1 MLGRGLQSVLVH
13 THRPMTAKRAQRDCD
28 ADAVLLNSSLYKA
41 NGCGVLPVIL
51 SLDESIQKLKTEI
64 LSQDWSLS
72 QKKIEPL
79 KAAFTCLK
87 NRFKT
92 RKNAL
97 AILSM
102 ADSVLLYAQK
112 RQDQI
117 PPEFIDF
124 LKETMAHVVNM
135 YEDGKFDPDRDAE
148 VFKRVYGKFAKLKEK
163 VAAEKGEAPRP
174 AGQGAGTSTDLES
187 WDEPVS
193 LDDAIPDTGQAKA
206 KRVPAAKLPGQA
218 AAKTAEAKKPPIQP
232 GAMLRP
238 ITVGK
243 LSLAIAE
250 EHIALIKPLSP
261 KKRKKYIQSSQIPLK
276 DLGSWFRR
284 LTGQIKGPLALL
296 KNGKLKKLILPLMI
310 PRGIGLTDIPDEE
323 AAMLVVVSNGN
334 WHGVILCRRLEQE
347 AAPLL
352 SLDRAKN
359 GDIFGLARLGEDQEL
374 QLLNIGQLLERE
386 GFLFM
391 PE

>member
-1 MLGRGLQSVLVH
+1 
-13 THRPMTAKRAQRDCD
+13 
-28 ADAVLLNSSLYKA
+28 
-41 NGCGVLPVIL
+41 LPVIL

-72 QKKIEPL
+72 PRKIEPL
-79 KAAFTCLK
+79 QAAFTCLK

-112 RQDQI
+112 RQDQV

-135 YEDGKFDPDRDAE
+135 YEDGRLDPDRDAE
-148 VFKRVYGKFAKLKEK
+148 VFKRVYGKFAKLKDK

-174 AGQGAGTSTDLES
+174 AGTSTDLES

-193 LDDAIPDTGQAKA
+193 LDEAPASPAQAKTEQS
-206 KRVPAAKLPGQA
+206 PAAKAVP
-218 AAKTAEAKKPPIQP
+218 KTPEVKPLPIQP
-232 GAMLRP
+232 GAMIRP

-250 EHIALIKPLSP
+250 EHIALTKPLSP
-261 KKRKKYIQSSQIPLK
+261 KKRKKYIQGSQIPLK
-276 DLGSWFRR
+276 DLGGWFRR
-284 LTGQIKGPLALL
+284 LSGQMKGPLALL

-310 PRGIGLTDIPDEE
+310 PRGMGLSDIPDEE
-323 AAMLVVVSNGN
+323 ATMLVVVSNGN
-334 WHGVILCRRLEQE
+334 WHGVIFCRGLAQE

-359 GDIFGLARLGEDQEL
+359 GDIVGLARFGEDQEL

>member
-1 MLGRGLQSVLVH
+1 MI
-13 THRPMTAKRAQRDCD
+13 DN
-28 ADAVLLNSSLYKA
+28 ADVVLLNSSLYKA

-72 QKKIEPL
+72 PRKIEPL
-79 KAAFTCLK
+79 QAAFTCLK
-87 NRFKT
+87 NRFNT

-97 AILSM
+97 AILTM

-117 PPEFIDF
+117 PPEFVDF

-148 VFKRVYGKFAKLKEK
+148 VFKRVYGKFTKLKEK
-163 VAAEKGEAPRP
+163 VAAEKGTPPGP
-174 AGQGAGTSTDLES
+174 AGSSADLDS
-187 WDEPVS
+187 WDEPIS
-193 LDDAIPDTGQAKA
+193 LDDAIPSLVQAKTERA
-206 KRVPAAKLPGQA
+206 PAVKAPGQA
-218 AAKTAEAKKPPIQP
+218 SAKPAEAKPLPIQP
-232 GAMLRP
+232 GAMIRP
-238 ITVGK
+238 ITIGK

-261 KKRKKYIQSSQIPLK
+261 KKRKKYIHSSQIPLK
-276 DLGSWFRR
+276 DLGGWFRR
-284 LTGQIKGPLALL
+284 LSGQMHGPLALL
-296 KNGKLKKLILPLMI
+296 KNSKLKKLILPLMI

-323 AAMLVVVSNGN
+323 ATMLVVVSNGN
-334 WHGVILCRRLEQE
+334 WHGVILCRGLEQE

-352 SLDRAKN
+352 SLTRAKN
-359 GDIFGLARLGEDQEL
+359 GDIVGPARLGEDQEL
-374 QLLNIGQLLERE
+374 QLLNISQLLERE

>member
-1 MLGRGLQSVLVH
+1 M
-13 THRPMTAKRAQRDCD
+13 
-28 ADAVLLNSSLYKA
+28 
-41 NGCGVLPVIL
+41 IL

-79 KAAFTCLK
+79 QAAFTCLK
-87 NRFKT
+87 NRFNT

-97 AILSM
+97 AILTM

-112 RQDQI
+112 RQNQI

-124 LKETMAHVVNM
+124 LKETMAHVVTM

-148 VFKRVYGKFAKLKEK
+148 LFKRVYGKFARLKEK
-163 VAAEKGEAPRP
+163 VAAEKGAPPRP
-174 AGQGAGTSTDLES
+174 AGHAAGSSAGES
-187 WDEPVS
+187 EPWEEPVS
-193 LDDAIPDTGQAKA
+193 LDDATTDLARAKTVRNPSA
-206 KRVPAAKLPGQA
+206 RVPGQA
-218 AAKTAEAKKPPIQP
+218 APKATEAKPLPIQP
-232 GAMLRP
+232 GAMIRP

-261 KKRKKYIQSSQIPLK
+261 KRRKKYIQSSQIPLK
-276 DLGSWFRR
+276 DLGGWLRR
-284 LTGQIKGPLALL
+284 LSGQMKGSLALL

-310 PRGIGLTDIPDEE
+310 PRGMGLTDIPDEE
-323 AAMLVVVSNGN
+323 ATMLVVVSNGH

-352 SLDRAKN
+352 SLARAKN
-359 GDIFGLARLGEDQEL
+359 GDIVGPARLGEDQEL
-374 QLLNIGQLLERE
+374 QLLNISQLLERE

>member
-1 MLGRGLQSVLVH
+1 M
-13 THRPMTAKRAQRDCD
+13 
-28 ADAVLLNSSLYKA
+28 
-41 NGCGVLPVIL
+41 IL

-72 QKKIEPL
+72 PRKIEPL
-79 KAAFTCLK
+79 QAAFTCLK
-87 NRFKT
+87 NRFNT

-97 AILSM
+97 AILTM
-102 ADSVLLYAQK
+102 ADSILLYAQK

-117 PPEFIDF
+117 APEFVDF

-148 VFKRVYGKFAKLKEK
+148 VFKRVYGKFTKLKEK
-163 VAAEKGEAPRP
+163 VAAEKGATPGP
-174 AGQGAGTSTDLES
+174 AGSSPADLVDS
-187 WDEPVS
+187 WEEPIS
-193 LDDAIPDTGQAKA
+193 LDDAIPQPAQAKTE
-206 KRVPAAKLPGQA
+206 RTPAAKVPGP
-218 AAKTAEAKKPPIQP
+218 AKAAEAKPLPIQP
-232 GAMLRP
+232 GAMIRA
-238 ITVGK
+238 ITIGK

-276 DLGSWFRR
+276 DLGGWFRR
-284 LTGQIKGPLALL
+284 LSGQMKGPLAQL
-296 KNGKLKKLILPLMI
+296 KNSKLKKLTLPLMI
-310 PRGIGLTDIPDEE
+310 PRGIGLSDIPDEE
-323 AAMLVVVSNGN
+323 ATMLAVVSNGN
-334 WHGVILCRRLEQE
+334 WHGVIFCRSLEQE
-347 AAPLL
+347 ATPLL
-352 SLDRAKN
+352 SLTRAKN

-374 QLLNIGQLLERE
+374 QLLNISQLLERE

>member
-1 MLGRGLQSVLVH
+1 M
-13 THRPMTAKRAQRDCD
+13 
-28 ADAVLLNSSLYKA
+28 
-41 NGCGVLPVIL
+41 IL

-72 QKKIEPL
+72 PRKIEPL
-79 KAAFTCLK
+79 QAAFTCLK
-87 NRFKT
+87 NRFNT

-97 AILSM
+97 AILTM

-148 VFKRVYGKFAKLKEK
+148 VFKRVYGKFTKLKEK
-163 VAAEKGEAPRP
+163 VAAEKG
-174 AGQGAGTSTDLES
+174 TSPGSGGSSADLDS
-187 WDEPVS
+187 WDEPIS
-193 LDDAIPDTGQAKA
+193 LADAIPDLAQAKA
-206 KRVPAAKLPGQA
+206 APAPAAKIPRQA
-218 AAKTAEAKKPPIQP
+218 KAAEAKPLPIQP
-232 GAMLRP
+232 GAMIRS
-238 ITVGK
+238 ITIGK

-276 DLGSWFRR
+276 DLGGWFRR
-284 LTGQIKGPLALL
+284 LSSRMQGPLALL
-296 KNGKLKKLILPLMI
+296 KNGKLKKLILPLMV
-310 PRGIGLTDIPDEE
+310 PQGLGLSDIPDEE
-323 AAMLVVVSNGN
+323 ATMLVVVSNGN
-334 WHGVILCRRLEQE
+334 WHGVILCRHLEQE

-352 SLDRAKN
+352 SLTRAKN
-359 GDIFGLARLGEDQEL
+359 GDIVGPARFGEEQEL
-374 QLLNIGQLLERE
+374 QLLNISQLLERE

>member
-1 MLGRGLQSVLVH
+1 M
-13 THRPMTAKRAQRDCD
+13 
-28 ADAVLLNSSLYKA
+28 
-41 NGCGVLPVIL
+41 IL

-79 KAAFTCLK
+79 QAAFTCLK

-112 RQDQI
+112 RQDQV

-135 YEDGKFDPDRDAE
+135 YEDTKFDPDRDAE
-148 VFKRVYGKFAKLKEK
+148 VFKRVYSKFAKLKEK
-163 VAAEKGEAPRP
+163 VAAEKGGPRRP
-174 AGQGAGTSTDLES
+174 AGQAPETSADLES
-187 WDEPVS
+187 WDEPIS
-193 LDDAIPDTGQAKA
+193 LDDAIPELDQAKA
-206 KRVPAAKLPGQA
+206 KRTPAAKIPAQA
-218 AAKTAEAKKPPIQP
+218 AAKAAEAKPLPIQP
-232 GAMLRP
+232 GAMLRS
-238 ITVGK
+238 ITIGK

-284 LTGQIKGPLALL
+284 LSGQVKGPLALL

-310 PRGIGLTDIPDEE
+310 PRGMGLSDIPDEE
-323 AAMLVVVSNGN
+323 ATMLVVVSNGN
-334 WHGVILCRRLEQE
+334 WHGVILCRGLEQE
-347 AAPLL
+347 AVPLL
-352 SLDRAKN
+352 SLTRAKN
-359 GDIFGLARLGEDQEL
+359 GDIFGLARFGEDQEL
-374 QLLNIGQLLERE
+374 QLLHISQLLERE

>member
-1 MLGRGLQSVLVH
+1 
-13 THRPMTAKRAQRDCD
+13 
-28 ADAVLLNSSLYKA
+28 
-41 NGCGVLPVIL
+41 LPVIL

-72 QKKIEPL
+72 PRKIEPL
-79 KAAFTCLK
+79 QAAFTCLK
-87 NRFKT
+87 NRFST

-97 AILSM
+97 AIMTM
-102 ADSVLLYAQK
+102 AESILLYAQK
-112 RQDQI
+112 RQDKV

-135 YEDGKFDPDRDAE
+135 YEDGKLDPEKDAE

-163 VAAEKGEAPRP
+163 VAAEKGASPRA
-174 AGQGAGTSTDLES
+174 AGQTPESPADLES
-187 WDEPVS
+187 WAEPAS
-193 LDDAIPDTGQAKA
+193 LEDTAPEPAQAKA
-206 KRVPAAKLPGQA
+206 GQTPAAKVSGPA
-218 AAKTAEAKKPPIQP
+218 AAKTPRAKPLPIQA
-232 GAMLRP
+232 GAMLRA
-238 ITVGK
+238 ITIGK

-250 EHIALIKPLSP
+250 KHIALIKPLSP

-276 DLGSWFRR
+276 DLGGWFSS
-284 LTGQIKGPLALL
+284 LSGQMQGSLALL
-296 KNGKLKKLILPLMI
+296 KNNKLKKLVLPLMI

-323 AAMLVVVSNGN
+323 ATLLVVVSSGN

-352 SLDRAKN
+352 SLAPAKN
-359 GDIFGLARLGEDQEL
+359 GDIVGPARLGEDQEL
-374 QLLNIGQLLERE
+374 HLLNISQLLERE
-386 GFLFM
+386 GFLSM

>member
-1 MLGRGLQSVLVH
+1 M
-13 THRPMTAKRAQRDCD
+13 
-28 ADAVLLNSSLYKA
+28 
-41 NGCGVLPVIL
+41 IL

-72 QKKIEPL
+72 PRKIEPL
-79 KAAFTCLK
+79 QAAFTCLK
-87 NRFKT
+87 NRFNT

-97 AILSM
+97 AILTM

-135 YEDGKFDPDRDAE
+135 YEDTKFDPDRDAE

-163 VAAEKGEAPRP
+163 VAAEKGGSPRP
-174 AGQGAGTSTDLES
+174 VGQGAGDSADLEP
-187 WDEPVS
+187 WQEPVS
-193 LDDAIPDTGQAKA
+193 LDDAAPDLAQAQTVRDPAARVVGQAA
-206 KRVPAAKLPGQA
+206 PRISAAKLL
-218 AAKTAEAKKPPIQP
+218 PIQP
-232 GAMLRP
+232 GAMVRSVTIGRMP
-238 ITVGK
+238 
-243 LSLAIAE
+243 LAIAE
-250 EHIALIKPLSP
+250 ENIALIKPLSL
-261 KKRKKYIQSSQIPLK
+261 KKRKKYIKSSQIPLK

-284 LTGQIKGPLALL
+284 LSGQMKGSLAHL

-310 PRGIGLTDIPDEE
+310 PRGMGLADIPDEE
-323 AAMLVVVSNGN
+323 ATMLVVVSNGN
-334 WHGVILCRRLEQE
+334 WHGVILCRSLEQK
-347 AAPLL
+347 AVPLL
-352 SLDRAKN
+352 SLARAKN
-359 GDIFGLARLGEDQEL
+359 GDIFGPARLGEDQEL
-374 QLLNIGQLLERE
+374 PLLNIGQLLERE

>member
-1 MLGRGLQSVLVH
+1 M
-13 THRPMTAKRAQRDCD
+13 
-28 ADAVLLNSSLYKA
+28 
-41 NGCGVLPVIL
+41 IL

-72 QKKIEPL
+72 PRKIEPL
-79 KAAFTCLK
+79 QAAFSCLK
-87 NRFKT
+87 NRFST

-97 AILSM
+97 AILTM

-117 PPEFIDF
+117 SPEFIDF

-135 YEDGKFDPDRDAE
+135 YEDTKFDPDRDAE
-148 VFKRVYGKFAKLKEK
+148 VFKRVYGKFVKLKEK
-163 VAAEKGEAPRP
+163 VAAEKGGSSGP
-174 AGQGAGTSTDLES
+174 ADQTAGLSVELEP
-187 WDEPVS
+187 WNEPVS
-193 LDDAIPDTGQAKA
+193 LDDAAPSPAQSMVGRA
-206 KRVPAAKLPGQA
+206 PAARVAGQA
-218 AAKTAEAKKPPIQP
+218 AAKTAEAKPLPIQP
-232 GAMLRP
+232 GAMIRP
-238 ITVGK
+238 ITIGK

-276 DLGSWFRR
+276 DLAGWFRR
-284 LTGQIKGPLALL
+284 LSSQMQGPLALL
-296 KNGKLKKLILPLMI
+296 KNGKLKKMILPLMV
-310 PRGIGLTDIPDEE
+310 PRGMGLSDIPDEE
-323 AAMLVVVSNGN
+323 ATVLVVVSSGH
-334 WHGVILCRRLEQE
+334 WHGVLFCRGLAQE

-352 SLDRAKN
+352 SLARGKN
-359 GDIFGLARLGEDQEL
+359 GDIVGPARLGEDQEL
-374 QLLNIGQLLERE
+374 QLLHISKLLERE

>member
-1 MLGRGLQSVLVH
+1 M
-13 THRPMTAKRAQRDCD
+13 
-28 ADAVLLNSSLYKA
+28 
-41 NGCGVLPVIL
+41 IL

-72 QKKIEPL
+72 PRKIEPL
-79 KAAFTCLK
+79 QAAFTCLK
-87 NRFKT
+87 NRFST
-92 RKNAL
+92 RKNAQ
-97 AILSM
+97 AILTM

-112 RQDQI
+112 KQDQV

-135 YEDGKFDPDRDAE
+135 YEDAKLDPDRDAE

-163 VAAEKGEAPRP
+163 VAAEKSRAP
-174 AGQGAGTSTDLES
+174 ATSGQTTEDSADFAPWEVS
-187 WDEPVS
+187 VS
-193 LDDAIPDTGQAKA
+193 LDDTTPELAPATTGQA
-206 KRVPAAKLPGQA
+206 PAARA
-218 AAKTAEAKKPPIQP
+218 AGHAAPKTTEAKPLPIQP

-238 ITVGK
+238 ISIGK
-243 LSLAIAE
+243 QALAIAE

-261 KKRKKYIQSSQIPLK
+261 KRRKKYITSSQIPLK

-284 LTGQIKGPLALL
+284 LSRQMKGTLALL
-296 KNGKLKKLILPLMI
+296 KNRKLKKLILPLMI
-310 PRGIGLTDIPDEE
+310 PRGMGLADIPDEE

-334 WHGVILCRRLEQE
+334 WHGVLLCRSLEPD

-352 SLDRAKN
+352 SLTRAKN
-359 GDIFGLARLGEDQEL
+359 GDILGPAQLGEDNTL

>member
-1 MLGRGLQSVLVH
+1 M
-13 THRPMTAKRAQRDCD
+13 
-28 ADAVLLNSSLYKA
+28 
-41 NGCGVLPVIL
+41 IL

-64 LSQDWSLS
+64 LSQDWRLS

-79 KAAFTCLK
+79 QAAFTCLK

-97 AILSM
+97 TILTM

-112 RQDQI
+112 RQGEV

-135 YEDGKFDPDRDAE
+135 YEDAKFDPDRDAE
-148 VFKRVYGKFAKLKEK
+148 LFKRVYGKFSKLKEK
-163 VAAEKGEAPRP
+163 VAAEKGAPTRP
-174 AGQGAGTSTDLES
+174 VGHAAGSSADLEA
-187 WDEPVS
+187 WEEPIS
-193 LDDAIPDTGQAKA
+193 LDDTPSYPAQTVTSPRPSAS
-206 KRVPAAKLPGQA
+206 RVPGKGSG
-218 AAKTAEAKKPPIQP
+218 KTSEAKPLPIEP

-238 ITVGK
+238 ITIGK
-243 LSLAIAE
+243 LSLSIAE

-261 KKRKKYIQSSQIPLK
+261 KKRKAYIKNSQVPLK
-276 DLGSWFRR
+276 DLGSWLSR
-284 LTGQIKGPLALL
+284 LSTQMRGPLALI

-310 PRGIGLTDIPDEE
+310 PKGVGFTDIPDEE
-323 AAMLVVVSNGN
+323 AMMLVVVSNRH
-334 WHGVILCRRLEQE
+334 WHGVLLCRRLEPE
-347 AAPLL
+347 PTPLL
-352 SLDRAKN
+352 SLTRTKN
-359 GDIFGLARLGEDQEL
+359 GDIAGSARLGEDLEL
-374 QLLNIGQLLERE
+374 QLLHVGQLLERE

>member
-1 MLGRGLQSVLVH
+1 M
-13 THRPMTAKRAQRDCD
+13 
-28 ADAVLLNSSLYKA
+28 
-41 NGCGVLPVIL
+41 IL

-72 QKKIEPL
+72 PRKIEPL
-79 KAAFTCLK
+79 QAAFTCLK
-87 NRFKT
+87 NRFNT
-92 RKNAL
+92 RKNTL
-97 AILSM
+97 AILTM

-112 RQDQI
+112 RQDQV

-148 VFKRVYGKFAKLKEK
+148 VFKRVYGKFTKLKEK
-163 VAAEKGEAPRP
+163 VAAEKDAAPKP
-174 AGQGAGTSTDLES
+174 AGHAAESSIDLES
-187 WDEPVS
+187 WEAPVS
-193 LDDAIPDTGQAKA
+193 LEDTTPDLVQATA
-206 KRVPAAKLPGQA
+206 ERTPAARVPGQSA
-218 AAKTAEAKKPPIQP
+218 TKIAEAKPLPIQP
-232 GAMLRP
+232 GAMIRSLT
-238 ITVGK
+238 IGK

-261 KKRKKYIQSSQIPLK
+261 KKKNIYIQSSQIPLK
-276 DLGSWFRR
+276 DLGGWFRGLAR
-284 LTGQIKGPLALL
+284 QMKGPLALL

-334 WHGVILCRRLEQE
+334 WHGVILCRSLEQE
-347 AAPLL
+347 ATPLL
-352 SLDRAKN
+352 SLTLAKN
-359 GDIFGLARLGEDQEL
+359 GDIVGPARLGEDQEL
-374 QLLNIGQLLERE
+374 QLLNVSRLLERE

>member
-1 MLGRGLQSVLVH
+1 M
-13 THRPMTAKRAQRDCD
+13 
-28 ADAVLLNSSLYKA
+28 
-41 NGCGVLPVIL
+41 IL

-79 KAAFTCLK
+79 QAAFTCLK
-87 NRFKT
+87 NRFST

-112 RQDQI
+112 RQDQV

-135 YEDGKFDPDRDAE
+135 YEDTQLDPERDAD

-174 AGQGAGTSTDLES
+174 AGTSTDLES
-187 WDEPVS
+187 WDAPVS
-193 LDDAIPDTGQAKA
+193 PDEAPTKPPAQAKTG
-206 KRVPAAKLPGQA
+206 RVSAAKAVP
-218 AAKTAEAKKPPIQP
+218 KTPEAKPLPIQP
-232 GAMLRP
+232 GAMIRP

-250 EHIALIKPLSP
+250 EHIALSKPLSP
-261 KKRKKYIQSSQIPLK
+261 KKRKKYIQNSQIPLK
-276 DLGSWFRR
+276 DLGGWFRS
-284 LTGQIKGPLALL
+284 LSGQMKGPLAQL
-296 KNGKLKKLILPLMI
+296 KNGKLKKMTIPLII
-310 PRGIGLTDIPDEE
+310 PRGIGLSDIPDEE

-334 WHGVILCRRLEQE
+334 WHGVIFCRTLAQE

-352 SLDRAKN
+352 SLALAKN
-359 GDIFGLARLGEDQEL
+359 GDIVGPARLGEDQEL
-374 QLLNIGQLLERE
+374 PLLNISQLLERE